1 MALKLR
7 RELEVI
13 TNERL
18 QQKNGAASFKRVL
31 GSPQRMTEDLRDE
44 RRLTFKVRL
53 PIPGEAGSQGPLK
66 ITVPTRCSSVCAQVV
81 PKSCVLPPECPVLLH
96 KVNVIGAWLTA
107 AKELMTCDAA
117 IPSVLVTRPLER
129 LHVVQSRHR
138 RGVTR

>member
-31 GSPQRMTEDLRDE
+31 GSPQRMTEDFRDE
-44 RRLTFKVRL
+44 RRLAFKVGL
-53 PIPGEAGSQGPLK
+53 PIPRKAGGQGPLE

-81 PKSCVLPPECPVLLH
+81 PKSSVLPPKCFVLLH
-96 KVNVIGAWLTA
+96 KVNVIGAWLPA
-107 AKELMTCDAA
+107 AK
-117 IPSVLVTRPLER
+117 
-129 LHVVQSRHR
+129 
-138 RGVTR
+138 